1 PASPLVIYGDTS
13 QDGTWYGGRTDV
25 LSLGIFGNKPFAHEE
40 NVPVTISTINA
51 VLVGTVSKTSRSL
64 VPTAANVMQLTFLI
78 NPAFTSF
85 LGTATRN
92 IAVQNRTGNGAPFFV
107 FPLATAY
114 ANAGNDVIDAR
125 LAFSLSPA
133 GALPT
138 VGITAYGGAGGD
150 TIYGTQTGDHLAGGS
165 GADRI
170 YGQRGVDLI
179 YGDDGFNVNVIT
191 RELFLVTSNTSA
203 KPNADLLVPA
213 SDLLYGEGPGSA
225 ASAFQDDFADVIFG
239 DFGVVNQDVLA
250 AKDTTRVQTQLQR
263 IQTTAIVSLR
273 NIESR
278 NLQKGAD
285 DFIYGN
291 AGRDVLIGDTG
302 SDAIDGGG
310 QDDLV
315 FGDNVVLAYRANDVT
330 SLRFQTLTGTLE
342 YSRTD
347 INNNATLGFDNS
359 GQL

>member
-1 PASPLVIYGDTS
+1 GAGMTGTNVSGVVAAQDRMAAGTVRMGGDTLVVTGGASTTAAGGPNSPLVIYGDTS

-25 LSLGIFGNKPFAHEE
+25 LSLGNFGNKPFAHDEG
-40 NVPVTISTINA
+40 VPVTITSSDGVSAFITRTDGASWVAKGFA
-51 VLVGTVSKTSRSL
+51 VGAQLTVNGLLYGTVARTSASICAAVATGCTTIAPNVMKL
-64 VPTAANVMQLTFLI
+64 TALPPSFAAVPT
-78 NPAFTSF
+78 P
-85 LGTATRN
+85 TAKD
-92 IAVQNRTGNGAPFFV
+92 IAVQNRVGNGAPFFV

-203 KPNADLLVPA
+203 KANADLLVA
-213 SDLLYGEGPGSA
+213 GSDLLYGDAPGVVA
-225 ASAFQDDFADVIFG
+225 PLATQDDYADVIFG
-239 DFGVVNQDVLA
+239 DFGVVNQDVLG

-263 IQTTAIVSLR
+263 
-273 NIESR
+273 
-278 NLQKGAD
+278 
-285 DFIYGN
+285 
-291 AGRDVLIGDTG
+291 
-302 SDAIDGGG
+302 
-310 QDDLV
+310 
-315 FGDNVVLAYRANDVT
+315 
-330 SLRFQTLTGTLE
+330 
-342 YSRTD
+342 
-347 INNNATLGFDNS
+347 
-359 GQL
+359 